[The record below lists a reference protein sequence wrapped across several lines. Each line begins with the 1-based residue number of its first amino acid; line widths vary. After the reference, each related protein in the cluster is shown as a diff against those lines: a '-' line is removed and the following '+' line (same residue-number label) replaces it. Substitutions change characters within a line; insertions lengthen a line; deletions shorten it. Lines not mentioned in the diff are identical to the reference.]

1 MQNNLQAAEDQ
12 LKDAEEN
19 YEQEKK
25 EMQNKI
31 VEKSSEENKLMAR
44 IESITAEN
52 DFTKEQLSALKAK
65 YENIKN
71 GEISGLLK
79 PIKDTAGN
87 VCLCILYVCA
97 LLTCL
102 FLLGIILMTFFLD
115 SLHFGSLVMLI
126 IVILSFRP
134 GYVEHRALRH
144 EACPGGHT
152 EGDPHPQGSPPNC
165 SR

>member
-1 MQNNLQAAEDQ
+1 MTVKSLQAAEDR

-25 EMQNKI
+25 EMLNKI

-79 PIKDTAGN
+79 PIKDAAGN
-87 VCLCILYVCA
+87 VLLCLICLS
-97 LLTCL
+97 LSDFCL
-102 FLLGIILMTFFLD
+102 FFVLNHIMQIYL
-115 SLHFGSLVMLI
+115 
-126 IVILSFRP
+126 FRLFCQDLFK
-134 GYVEHRALRH
+134 V
-144 EACPGGHT
+144 
-152 EGDPHPQGSPPNC
+152 
-165 SR
+165 